1 MAYRLNKVV
10 NNRGK
15 RTDRNHNSNKI
26 IYIAKSQI
34 KGIEHELQKSMNH
47 YECLKKIGPEL

>member
-15 RTDRNHNSNKI
+15 RTDHNHNSNKM